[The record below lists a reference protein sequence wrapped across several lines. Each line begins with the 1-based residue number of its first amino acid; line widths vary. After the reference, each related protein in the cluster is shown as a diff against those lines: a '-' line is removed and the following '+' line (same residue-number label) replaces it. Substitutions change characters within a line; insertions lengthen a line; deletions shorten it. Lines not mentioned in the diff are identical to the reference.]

1 MSEDAVTEPK
11 PNTEPRTPAPRR
23 VNPAAGLLGLIA
35 LAAIAAAA
43 YWMMRAP
50 VQEVQVGAPHGVIV
64 VGAGALVVALVA
76 QIRSMSVM
84 DILETL
90 WDAVVAAFGLL
101 WAALKGIGNFILGL
115 FGWD

>member
-1 MSEDAVTEPK
+1 VTEPK
-11 PNTEPRTPAPRR
+11 LNAEPHTPAPRR
-23 VNPAAGLLGLIA
+23 VNPVAGLLGLIA
-35 LAAIAAAA
+35 LAAIAAAV

-50 VQEVQVGAPHGVIV
+50 VQEAQVGAPHGVIV
-64 VGAGALVVALVA
+64 VGAGALVAALVA

-84 DILETL
+84 DILEML
-90 WDAVVAAFGLL
+90 WDAIAAAFGLV